1 MLVDVFNQKKAL
13 VGAFSVLLKTDGSFA
28 ALIEVFVLVAC
39 PETSLVDSRDFL
51 QPIVTPYEFELACSR
66 GAEWAGK
73 LVTDFQEL
81 LITSSA
87 GVDDG
92 GGGVD
97 VDQEKED
104 GEGDVS
110 LITGKVRSSARSQE
124 HMSGGQLTVINDKT
138 IR

>member
-1 MLVDVFNQKKAL
+1 M
-13 VGAFSVLLKTDGSFA
+13 KTNGLFA

-66 GAEWAGK
+66 GVEWAGK

-81 LITSSA
+81 LITSSD

-92 GGGVD
+92 GGGGE
-97 VDQEKED
+97 QEEED

-110 LITGKVRSSARSQE
+110 LITGKVRSSVRSQE
-124 HMSGGQLTVINDKT
+124 PVSGGQLTVINDKT

>member
-1 MLVDVFNQKKAL
+1 MIVSVLVDAINQKKA
-13 VGAFSVLLKTDGSFA
+13 FSVILKTDGSFA

-81 LITSSA
+81 LITSSD

-92 GGGVD
+92 GGGG
-97 VDQEKED
+97 DQDEED

-110 LITGKVRSSARSQE
+110 LITGKVRSSTRSQE
-124 HMSGGQLTVINDKT
+124 PLSGGQLTVINDKT

>member
-1 MLVDVFNQKKAL
+1 MLVDAINQKKA
-13 VGAFSVLLKTDGSFA
+13 FSVILKTDGSFA

-73 LVTDFQEL
+73 LVTDFKEL
-81 LITSSA
+81 LITSGD

-92 GGGVD
+92 GGGG
-97 VDQEKED
+97 DQEEED

-110 LITGKVRSSARSQE
+110 LITGKVRSSVRSQE
-124 HMSGGQLTVINDKT
+124 HVSGGQLTVINDKT